1 MVWRVGVGVRYL
13 WSPGVCCTD
22 EGKGARNVGC
32 APRAT
37 LCASIAQGAHRASAT
52 LLHACACLVCVC
64 VCVRACT
71 TLCVPWCMPYPLSP
85 PTRWPLCIPRA
96 LPAPVLRQ
104 RAPPG
109 APYSAAICNMYIIS
123 YHNRIHRGCGMCTV
137 LYLIMYRC
145 TFRVSF
151 FSQYMYVY
159 SISCSCLLLSVTR
172 NIIPTFHLVLHF
184 LFASYNYHYKESALM
199 NSKK

>member
-1 MVWRVGVGVRYL
+1 MVWRVGVGVGVRYL

-71 TLCVPWCMPYPLSP
+71 TLCVRWCMPYHLAQRLLHRLQGGAHMQCMEGRAWNRATYILLTYLHYPPLEGLSHP
-85 PTRWPLCIPRA
+85 LELFPKERLQVLPTPLQFVTC
-96 LPAPVLRQ
+96 
-104 RAPPG
+104 
-109 APYSAAICNMYIIS
+109 
-123 YHNRIHRGCGMCTV
+123 
-137 LYLIMYRC
+137 
-145 TFRVSF
+145 
-151 FSQYMYVY
+151 
-159 SISCSCLLLSVTR
+159 ISCVQFY
-172 NIIPTFHLVLHF
+172 I
-184 LFASYNYHYKESALM
+184 
-199 NSKK
+199 